1 MDNENLISDLLKKI
15 KGKAGDTLSAE
26 SMSVLN
32 ADEITLW
39 GYSIL
44 HEEVMGGGFI
54 QLIHNGYGPFFFNNP
69 FAKAMRLYGL
79 HELSKLLYKAKAL
92 YDLHGDKIA
101 KDCTDEEFMALYE
114 QYPEFDD
121 LDDEF
126 IINEESYC
134 ESISA
139 YIKNNSRLFSLE

>member
-15 KGKAGDTLSAE
+15 QSKAGATLCAE
-26 SMSVLN
+26 SMSVLT

-39 GYSIL
+39 GFSIL

-79 HELSKLLYKAKAL
+79 HDLSKLLYKVKAL
-92 YDLHGDKIA
+92 YDLDGDKIA
-101 KDCTDEEFMALYE
+101 KDCSDEEFMALYE
-114 QYPEFDD
+114 QYPDFDD

-134 ESISA
+134 ESISD
-139 YIKNNSRLFSLE
+139 YIRKNPELFSLD

>member
-79 HELSKLLYKAKAL
+79 HELSKLLYKAKSL

-139 YIKNNSRLFSLE
+139 YIKNNPRLFSLE